1 MEKKATFKQLTD
13 DEVKQLKRLTLA
25 ARLLDISEENNVFK
39 NGKVHHLTSY
49 ETREIVE
56 RLDNKMFE
64 KLYDINFCIGKL
76 VINDNKVDFMIDE
89 CIYHQN
95 FGIKFKGVDE
105 LD

>member
-25 ARLLDISEENNVFK
+25 ARLLEISEENNVSK
-39 NGKVHHLTSY
+39 NGKIHHLTSY
-49 ETREIVE
+49 EARELVE
-56 RLDNKMFE
+56 QLDEKLFE

-76 VINDNKVDFMIDE
+76 EINDNKVNFVIDE

-95 FGIKFKGVDE
+95 FGVKFEGVD
-105 LD
+105 